1 MWVYTRDAWI
11 PEAFPAREK
20 SHNTRVNVHTT
31 TRDNRY
37 YGTVSARSEYSNTLT
52 RFQAYMTP
60 YWGEPVHTDSR
71 THKGHSGHTD
81 TRNTRGQESMS
92 FVSHENETPSRRG
105 QRLFSERSVYQYNV
119 QVTRPLRQCAAWQC
133 FVW

>member
-37 YGTVSARSEYSNTLT
+37 YGTVSARSEYTHTLSSLHDPILGG
-52 RFQAYMTP
+52 A
-60 YWGEPVHTDSR
+60 G
-71 THKGHSGHTD
+71 THGHTSG
-81 TRNTRGQESMS
+81 TLGAHGHTEHTRTRIHEFGFARERNTIA
-92 FVSHENETPSRRG
+92 P
-105 QRLFSERSVYQYNV
+105 RSTSV
-119 QVTRPLRQCAAWQC
+119 L
-133 FVW
+133 

>member
-60 YWGEPVHTDSR
+60 YTGGSR
-71 THKGHSGHTD
+71 DTQGTHTD